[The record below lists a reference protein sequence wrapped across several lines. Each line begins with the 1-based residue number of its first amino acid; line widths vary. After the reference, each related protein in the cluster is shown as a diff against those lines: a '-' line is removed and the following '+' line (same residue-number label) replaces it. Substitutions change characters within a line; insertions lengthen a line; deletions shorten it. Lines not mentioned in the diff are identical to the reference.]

1 MKQIGFFGVFD
12 KKDLILN
19 IAKVLASLNAKPLVV
34 DATSLQRMRYIVPNV
49 SNNRGMSYVS
59 EYAGVDCA
67 VGFMNLGQIAAYLG
81 TNNTLPYDIILIDS
95 DNIQT
100 MASYAYPRLEK
111 IFFVTSY
118 DQYEINKCYEIL
130 SAINQPMKVTKVLF
144 SADLETSQER
154 ALSNVLSK
162 TSLQA
167 EDIAIQFADSN
178 IDRKEFL
185 QNQLTKNI
193 TLKHCTAQYKGS
205 LEYITSIIS
214 EGLLNQADIKRI
226 IKKM

>member
-19 IAKVLASLNAKPLVV
+19 IAKVLASLNVRPLVV
-34 DATSLQRMRYIVPNV
+34 DATSLQRMRYIIPNV
-49 SNNRGMSYVS
+49 SNNGSASYVS
-59 EYAGVDCA
+59 EYAGIDCA

-81 TNNTLPYDIILIDS
+81 TNNSLPYDVILIDS
-95 DNIQT
+95 DNLQT
-100 MASYAYPRLEK
+100 MASFAYPRLER

-118 DQYEINKCYEIL
+118 DQYEINKAVEIM
-130 SAINQPMKVTKVLF
+130 SATSQQMNIIKVLF

-162 TSLQA
+162 TSLHA

-178 IDRKEFL
+178 VDRKVFL

-193 TLKHCTAQYKGS
+193 TLKHCTDQYKGS
-205 LEYITSIIS
+205 LEYITSIIA
-214 EGLLNQADIKRI
+214 EGLLNQTDIKKI
-226 IKKM
+226 IKKL